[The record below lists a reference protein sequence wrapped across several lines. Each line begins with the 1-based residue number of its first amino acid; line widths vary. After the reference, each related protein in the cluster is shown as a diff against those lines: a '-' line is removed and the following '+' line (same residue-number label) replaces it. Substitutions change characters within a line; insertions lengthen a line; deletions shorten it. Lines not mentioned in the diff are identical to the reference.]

1 MSWPIVAVKVKS
13 ARNSQCSKDHL
24 QKWCWSKA
32 YNMIQE
38 IVPVMSFWF
47 TGYSSILLAK
57 ALRNFYLITDAQAR
71 TCDYCFHVKWEVSWI
86 SSLLNYRPKCVKTEG
101 KGQLNWQLAKLDM
114 FGKNENER
122 LWTLCYKLGR
132 DSTFFFWYSFFVS
145 SPLYTL
151 TEQVVKV
158 IQSET
163 YSRDTDIHM
172 CPLHTC
178 IHTSKESYNTLKLTL
193 CASRRGVAGRR
204 GWTRWGSW
212 RVQL

>member
-132 DSTFFFWYSFFVS
+132 DSTFFFGILSLCPPHYIHWQSRWSRLFKVRHTAET
-145 SPLYTL
+145 PTYTCALSTHAYTPVRNL
-151 TEQVVKV
+151 T
-158 IQSET
+158 T
-163 YSRDTDIHM
+163 H
-172 CPLHTC
+172 
-178 IHTSKESYNTLKLTL
+178 
-193 CASRRGVAGRR
+193 
-204 GWTRWGSW
+204 
-212 RVQL
+212 

>member
-1 MSWPIVAVKVKS
+1 
-13 ARNSQCSKDHL
+13 
-24 QKWCWSKA
+24 
-32 YNMIQE
+32 
-38 IVPVMSFWF
+38 MSFWF

-57 ALRNFYLITDAQAR
+57 GLRNFYLITDAQAR

-86 SSLLNYRPKCVKTEG
+86 SSLLNYRPKCVKMEG

-132 DSTFFFWYSFFVS
+132 DSTFFLVFFLCVPPTIYADRAGGQGYSKWV
-145 SPLYTL
+145 
-151 TEQVVKV
+151 
-158 IQSET
+158 
-163 YSRDTDIHM
+163 
-172 CPLHTC
+172 CPIHTC
-178 IHTSKESYNTLKLTL
+178 IHTSKESRNTLKLTL
-193 CASRRGVAGRR
+193 CASRRGVAGRK